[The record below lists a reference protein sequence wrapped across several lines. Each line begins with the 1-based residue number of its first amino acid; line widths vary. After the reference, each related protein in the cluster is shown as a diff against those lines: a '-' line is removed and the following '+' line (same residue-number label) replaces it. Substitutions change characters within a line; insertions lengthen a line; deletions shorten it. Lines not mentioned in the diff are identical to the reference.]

1 MRMNII
7 ERTINDVTVLDIEG
21 DLALNE
27 NARFRK
33 HVTGAIDAGVHKLIV
48 NLARVKYMDSRG
60 LGELISCYTAL
71 RRLNGHVKLLHLNNR
86 LQYLLAITNLDSVF
100 ETFDSEPA
108 AVSSFAPRTERI
120 EEAAH

>member
-21 DLALNE
+21 NLALNE

-33 HVTGAIDAGVHKLIV
+33 PGAGAIDAGVHKLIV

-71 RRLNGHVKLLHLNNR
+71 RRVNGHVKLLHLNNR

>member
-21 DLALNE
+21 NLALNE
-27 NARFRK
+27 NARFRT
-33 HVTGAIDAGVHKLIV
+33 HVTGAIDAGVHKLII

-71 RRLNGHVKLLHLNNR
+71 RRVNGHVKLLHLNNR

>member
-21 DLALNE
+21 NLALIE

-33 HVTGAIDAGVHKLIV
+33 HGAGAIDAGVHKLIV
-48 NLARVKYMDSRG
+48 NLARVKYMDSSG

-71 RRLNGHVKLLHLNNR
+71 RQVNGHVKLLHLNNR

-108 AVSSFAPRTERI
+108 AVSSFAPRTESI

>member
-21 DLALNE
+21 NLALNE

-33 HVTGAIDAGVHKLIV
+33 HVAGAIDAGVHKLIV

-71 RRLNGHVKLLHLNNR
+71 RQVNGHVKLLHLNNR

>member
-21 DLALNE
+21 NLALNE

-33 HVTGAIDAGVHKLIV
+33 HVTCAIDAGVHKLIV
-48 NLARVKYMDSRG
+48 NLARVKYMDSHG

-71 RRLNGHVKLLHLNNR
+71 RRVNGHVKFLHLNNR

>member
-1 MRMNII
+1 MNII

-21 DLALNE
+21 NLALNE

-33 HVTGAIDAGVHKLIV
+33 QVAGAIDAGVRKLIV
-48 NLARVKYMDSRG
+48 NLARVKYMDSSG
-60 LGELISCYTAL
+60 LCELISCYTAL
-71 RRLNGHVKLLHLNNR
+71 QRLNGHVKLLHLSNR
-86 LQYLLAITNLDSVF
+86 LQYLMAITKLDSVF

-108 AVSSFAPRTERI
+108 AVFSFAACNERI

>member
-1 MRMNII
+1 MNII

-21 DLALNE
+21 NLALNK

-33 HVTGAIDAGVHKLIV
+33 HVTGAIDAGVQKLIV

-71 RRLNGHVKLLHLNNR
+71 RRVNGHVKLLHLNNR
-86 LQYLLAITNLDSVF
+86 LQYLPAITNLDSVF
-100 ETFDSEPA
+100 ETFNSEPA

-120 EEAAH
+120 EDAAH

>member
-7 ERTINDVTVLDIEG
+7 ERTINDVTVLDLEG
-21 DLALNE
+21 NLALNE
-27 NARFRK
+27 NARFRT
-33 HVTGAIDAGVHKLIV
+33 HVTGAIDAGARKLIV
-48 NLARVKYMDSRG
+48 NMARVKYMDSRG

-71 RRLNGHVKLLHLNNR
+71 RRVNGHVKLLHLNNR

-100 ETFDSEPA
+100 ETFDSEPT
-108 AVSSFAPRTERI
+108 AVSSFAPCADRI

>member
-7 ERTINDVTVLDIEG
+7 ERTINDITVLDIEG
-21 DLALNE
+21 NLALNE

-100 ETFDSEPA
+100 ETFDSELA

>member
-1 MRMNII
+1 MNII

-21 DLALNE
+21 NLALNE
-27 NARFRK
+27 NARFRT

-48 NLARVKYMDSRG
+48 NLARVKYMDSSG

-71 RRLNGHVKLLHLNNR
+71 RQVNGHVRLLHLNNR